1 MYNFMKSAIEEK
13 IKAATECNQNY
24 ASIKK
29 TGDTAVDDAVFKSIE
44 EWGYKIAQ
52 NQDYIMIYL

>member
-13 IKAATECNQNY
+13 IKTATKSNQNY

-44 EWGYKIAQ
+44 EWGYKVAQ
-52 NQDYIMIYL
+52 NKAYIMVYL